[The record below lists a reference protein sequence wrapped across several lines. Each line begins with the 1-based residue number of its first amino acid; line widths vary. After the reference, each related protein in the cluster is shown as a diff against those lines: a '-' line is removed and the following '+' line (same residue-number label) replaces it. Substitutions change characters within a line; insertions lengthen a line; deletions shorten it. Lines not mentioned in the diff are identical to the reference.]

1 MSVARSR
8 CQVSCR
14 VNEGSAR
21 PLIQYEK
28 GEGGGGG
35 AHHATRQQV
44 CAHKARQVRN
54 ARAASVARLTIH
66 TTIIEDTTNQ
76 TEGNDSKNKT

>member
-1 MSVARSR
+1 MS
-8 CQVSCR
+8 CG

>member
-14 VNEGSAR
+14 ERKREG